1 MIPKTKFNL
10 DDVVY
15 SKSVQELTELY
26 PDYNWCGLDIDIYVV
41 LCTFIDNYS
50 KDKRCLLQWGENDKK
65 TGLPKVTTDWER
77 LLVKIGVL

>member
-1 MIPKTKFNL
+1 MKTKFNL

-15 SKSVQELTELY
+15 SKSAQELAELY
-26 PDYNWCGLDIDIYVV
+26 PDYNWRGLDIDIYVV

-50 KDKRCLLQWGENDKK
+50 KDRRCLLQWGEKDKK
-65 TGLPKVTTDWER
+65 TDLPKVTTCWER